1 MYKICETQCNLVTLK
16 KKTTFSIFYELSITI
31 IMMTMIMLID
41 QHYWSIRHRASCG
54 LFFLLWALWPDS
66 KPPMPPLF
74 LDQLTT
80 HTFSFHN
87 FHPFSSTNK
96 ALNVVDDDC
105 DIKVLIE
112 MPGGCEK
119 RIELRII
126 SDHLQQQPDI
136 YC

>member
-1 MYKICETQCNLVTLK
+1 MLISFMN
-16 KKTTFSIFYELSITI
+16 II
-31 IMMTMIMLID
+31 IMMIMLIMLID
-41 QHYWSIRHRASCG
+41 QPACASCG
-54 LFFLLWALWPDS
+54 LCFVFLLLWALWPDS

-74 LDQLTT
+74 LDQLAT

-96 ALNVVDDDC
+96 AFNNDDD
-105 DIKVLIE
+105 DFDTKVLIE

-136 YC
+136 YCSGSGSTM